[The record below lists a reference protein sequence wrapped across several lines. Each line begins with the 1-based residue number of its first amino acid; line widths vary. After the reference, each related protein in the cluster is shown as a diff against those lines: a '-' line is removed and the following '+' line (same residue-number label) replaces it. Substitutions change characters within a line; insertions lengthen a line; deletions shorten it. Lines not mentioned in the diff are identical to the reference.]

1 MTSRRAASRSDLSS
15 RKPPIHIS
23 ATDKSDPRL
32 DRPPDAQLDPALKPP
47 GDRELTLV
55 LASSSPRR
63 LALLA
68 QIGITPATIIPPDID
83 ETPSRAELPRLY
95 AQRMA
100 RAKASAVAVPGQFVL
115 AADTVVALGR
125 RILPKAA
132 TEQEARGCID
142 LLSGRRHRVLTAV
155 VLTAPDGRRAERL
168 SESVVGFSRLTEGQK
183 TAWLALGEWEGKA
196 GGYAI
201 NGAAEG
207 FVRFLSGS
215 FSGVVG
221 LPLFETA
228 QMLRGFGWPVP

>member
-1 MTSRRAASRSDLSS
+1 M
-15 RKPPIHIS
+15 KVPP
-23 ATDKSDPRL
+23 
-32 DRPPDAQLDPALKPP
+32 
-47 GDRELTLV
+47 LV

-68 QIGITPATIIPPDID
+68 QIGITPEAVIAPDID
-83 ETPSRAELPRLY
+83 ETPSRAEMPRLY
-95 AQRMA
+95 ARRMA
-100 RAKASAVAVPGQFVL
+100 RAKAQAVIMPGQFVL
-115 AADTVVALGR
+115 AADTVVAVGR

-132 TEQEARGCID
+132 TELEARNCID

-168 SESVVGFSRLTEGQK
+168 SESVVAFSRLSEAQK
-183 TAWLALGEWEGKA
+183 TAWLALREWDGKA

-201 NGAAEG
+201 NGVAAA

-228 QMLRGFGWPVP
+228 QMLRGFGWPIP

>member
-1 MTSRRAASRSDLSS
+1 VKVPS
-15 RKPPIHIS
+15 
-23 ATDKSDPRL
+23 
-32 DRPPDAQLDPALKPP
+32 
-47 GDRELTLV
+47 LV

-68 QIGITPATIIPPDID
+68 QIGITPEAVVAPDID
-83 ETPSRAELPRLY
+83 ETPASAEVPRIY
-95 AQRMA
+95 ARRMA
-100 RAKASAVAVPGQFVL
+100 RAKADAVIMPGQFVL
-115 AADTVVALGR
+115 AADTVVAVGR

-132 TEQEARGCID
+132 TEMEARNCID
-142 LLSGRRHRVLTAV
+142 LLSGRRHHVLTAV

-168 SESVVGFSRLTEGQK
+168 SESVVAFSRLTEAQK
-183 TAWLALGEWEGKA
+183 TAWLALREWDGKA

-201 NGAAEG
+201 NGVAAA

-228 QMLRGFGWPVP
+228 QMLRGFGWPFP

>member
-1 MTSRRAASRSDLSS
+1 
-15 RKPPIHIS
+15 
-23 ATDKSDPRL
+23 
-32 DRPPDAQLDPALKPP
+32 
-47 GDRELTLV
+47 V

-68 QIGITPATIIPPDID
+68 QIGVVPVAILPPDID
-83 ETPSRAELPRLY
+83 ETPGRIELPRPY

-100 RAKASAVAVPGQFVL
+100 RAKAGAVPVPGRFVL
-115 AADTVVALGR
+115 AADTVVAVGR

-132 TEQEARGCID
+132 TEQEARICID

-168 SESVVGFSRLTEGQK
+168 SESVVAFSRLTEAQK
-183 TAWLALGEWEGKA
+183 VAWLALGEWEGKA

-201 NGAAEG
+201 NGTAAG
-207 FVRFLSGS
+207 FIRFLSGS

>member
-1 MTSRRAASRSDLSS
+1 M
-15 RKPPIHIS
+15 
-23 ATDKSDPRL
+23 
-32 DRPPDAQLDPALKPP
+32 
-47 GDRELTLV
+47 

-63 LALLA
+63 LTLLA
-68 QIGITPATIIPPDID
+68 QIGITPCAIIAPDID
-83 ETPSRAELPRLY
+83 ETPVRTELPRPY

-100 RAKASAVAVPGQFVL
+100 RAKADAVAVPGRFVL
-115 AADTVVALGR
+115 AADTVVAVGR

-132 TEQEARGCID
+132 TEQEARICID
-142 LLSGRRHRVLTAV
+142 LLSGRRHHVLTAV

-168 SESVVGFSRLTEGQK
+168 SDSVVAFSRLTEPQK
-183 TAWLALGEWEGKA
+183 RAWLALGEWDGKA

-201 NGAAEG
+201 NGAAAM

-228 QMLRGFGWPVP
+228 QLFRGFGWPMA

>member
-1 MTSRRAASRSDLSS
+1 
-15 RKPPIHIS
+15 
-23 ATDKSDPRL
+23 
-32 DRPPDAQLDPALKPP
+32 
-47 GDRELTLV
+47 
-55 LASSSPRR
+55 
-63 LALLA
+63 LLA
-68 QIGITPATIIPPDID
+68 QIGITPVAVIAPDID
-83 ETPSRAELPRLY
+83 ETPVRAELPRPY
-95 AQRMA
+95 ARRMA
-100 RAKASAVAVPGQFVL
+100 LAKAAAVSVPGRFVL
-115 AADTVVALGR
+115 AADTVVAVGR

-132 TEQEARGCID
+132 TEQEARACID

-168 SESVVGFSRLTEGQK
+168 SESVVAFSRLTEAQK
-183 TAWLALGEWEGKA
+183 TTWLTLGEWEGKA

-201 NGAAEG
+201 NGVAAG

>member
-1 MTSRRAASRSDLSS
+1 M
-15 RKPPIHIS
+15 
-23 ATDKSDPRL
+23 
-32 DRPPDAQLDPALKPP
+32 
-47 GDRELTLV
+47 

-68 QIGITPATIIPPDID
+68 QIGITPAEIIAPDTD
-83 ETPSRAELPRLY
+83 ETPIRGELPRPY
-95 AQRMA
+95 ARRMA
-100 RAKASAVAVPGQFVL
+100 LAKADAVAVAGRFVL
-115 AADTVVALGR
+115 AADTVVAVGR

-132 TEQEARGCID
+132 TEHEARTCID

-155 VLTAPDGRRAERL
+155 VLTAPDGRRAERV
-168 SESVVGFSRLTEGQK
+168 SESVVAFSRLTEPQK
-183 TAWLALGEWEGKA
+183 LAWLALGEWEGKA

-201 NGAAEG
+201 NGVAAG

-228 QMLRGFGWPVP
+228 QMLRGFGWRVP